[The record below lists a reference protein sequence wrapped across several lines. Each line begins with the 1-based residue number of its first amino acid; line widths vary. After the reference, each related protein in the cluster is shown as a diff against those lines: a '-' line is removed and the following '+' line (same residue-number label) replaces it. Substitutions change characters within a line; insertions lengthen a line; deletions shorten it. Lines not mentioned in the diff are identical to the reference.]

1 MKQDRVFMSM
11 VALAVVCVVA
21 GLSLSIGSATQPDLS
36 NLLYRSATF
45 LAFGGILWHV
55 GIRKI
60 LAGLRDRRSGIETE
74 LDSLEHRRIEAEK
87 RLAQVERSIAN
98 IASER
103 EAIFAEYHAQGEVIK
118 ASIIAKAEESARQM
132 TEQAK
137 RAAENE
143 VTQAIEAMR
152 AEMAD
157 LIVQGTEKLLE
168 KKLNADAHEK
178 LIDKYLTKVV
188 LN

>member
-11 VALAVVCVVA
+11 VAVAAVCAVTGIALSMGAA
-21 GLSLSIGSATQPDLS
+21 GQPELS
-36 NLLYRSATF
+36 NLLYRIATF
-45 LAFGGILWHV
+45 LAFGAILWHA
-55 GIRKI
+55 GIRK
-60 LAGLRDRRSGIETE
+60 LLDGLRNRRFGIENE
-74 LDSLEHRRIEAEK
+74 LVNLETRRIEAEK
-87 RLAQVERSIAN
+87 RLAEVERSIAN

-103 EAIFAEYHAQGEVIK
+103 EAIFAEYHVQGEAMK
-118 ASIIAKAEESARQM
+118 AAIIAKAEDSARQM

-143 VTQAIEAMR
+143 VTQAIEMMR
-152 AEMAD
+152 SEMAD
-157 LIVQGTEKLLE
+157 LIVQGTEKMLA